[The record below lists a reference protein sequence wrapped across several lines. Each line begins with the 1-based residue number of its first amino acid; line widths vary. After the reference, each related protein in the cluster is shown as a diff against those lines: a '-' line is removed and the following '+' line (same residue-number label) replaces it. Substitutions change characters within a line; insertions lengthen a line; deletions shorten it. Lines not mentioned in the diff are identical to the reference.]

1 MSGKLIVFEGVDG
14 IGKTSLSKAVAAR
27 LAEWGVPHVSLAFPG
42 NDPGTL
48 GALVYTIHHD
58 PGSVGLSSLSP
69 LALQT
74 LHVAAHFDAIERKI
88 IPALESGSWVI
99 LDRFWWS
106 TWVYGI
112 EQGIDPPSLEAL
124 ICAEK
129 ARWGAFSP
137 DLLFMVD
144 RPHAFRPE
152 QDSDTFL
159 RLRVGYQAM
168 ADREQQKYKVVAIEN
183 KEFAESADLI
193 SSQLRLLVSMS
204 GDTQEES
211 E

>member
-1 MSGKLIVFEGVDG
+1 L
-14 IGKTSLSKAVAAR
+14 
-27 LAEWGVPHVSLAFPG
+27 
-42 NDPGTL
+42 
-48 GALVYTIHHD
+48 
-58 PGSVGLSSLSP
+58 
-69 LALQT
+69 
-74 LHVAAHFDAIERKI
+74 AAHFDAIERKI

-112 EQGIDPPSLEAL
+112 EQGIDPPLLEAL
-124 ICAEK
+124 FCAEK

-144 RPHAFRPE
+144 RPHAFRPQ
-152 QDSDTFL
+152 QDSGTFL
-159 RLRVGYQAM
+159 RLRIGYQAM
-168 ADREQQKYKVVAIEN
+168 ADREKQKYKVVVIEN

-193 SSQLRLLVSMS
+193 SSQLRHLVSMG